1 MTRLAGIAA
10 NARHRVKMPGS
21 ESPAVG
27 QTAHIKD
34 AHDRDAN
41 QEVYGNFERYTSR
54 QRPFEPIRRQGQGSP
69 PFPHSTSKAVTF
81 VG

>member
-1 MTRLAGIAA
+1 
-10 NARHRVKMPGS
+10 MPGS

-41 QEVYGNFERYTSR
+41 QEVYGNFERYTSASGR
-54 QRPFEPIRRQGQGSP
+54 SNRYDAQGQGSP